1 MSIWVHLLYLDNKF
15 RIQTETTF
23 PKSSTFRDMS
33 LNSNLPWKKPPKWLG
48 GGISV
53 IKVEPSELYKSF
65 FYSSFQ
71 SQQTALVLLYV

>member
-23 PKSSTFRDMS
+23 PKSSTFRDIS

-48 GGISV
+48 GA
-53 IKVEPSELYKSF
+53 
-65 FYSSFQ
+65 FQ
-71 SQQTALVLLYV
+71 